1 MRHQATQAL
10 YDYWNEVRHG
20 RVAPQ
25 RLEIQPARIASL
37 LLDTFILERSEHD
50 VYRFRLAG
58 TRICARFGM
67 ELRSANFLDCWQE
80 GDRGMLEHHLT
91 AIVDLGR
98 GGLFTGEAE
107 FPVQAGPERR
117 THEPKLF
124 EMIVLPLVH
133 TGNAIDRLLC
143 HLVPLDEPE
152 RDRIERVASLRLIA
166 AQPIWPDGEP
176 SEGAFSYNS
185 RQSPLSPHVR
195 MARIVRQGRRQFRV
209 YEGGLSGR

>member
-10 YDYWNEVRHG
+10 YAYWNEVRHG

-37 LLDTFILERSEHD
+37 LLDTFILERTEHD

-67 ELRSANFLDCWQE
+67 ELRSSNFLDCWSE

-107 FPVQAGPERR
+107 FPVETGPGR
-117 THEPKLF
+117 TARVPTMF

-133 TGNAIDRLLC
+133 TGNAIDRMLC
-143 HLVPLDEPE
+143 HLVPLDDPDRDPNE
-152 RDRIERVASLRLIA
+152 RIAALRLIA
-166 AQPIWPDGEP
+166 AQSIWPDGEP
-176 SEGAFSYNS
+176 EDTARHDAD
-185 RQSPLSPHVR
+185 RQLPLAPHVR

-209 YEGGLSGR
+209 YQGGLGEG